1 MANAKE
7 TKKPTKAIPPVR
19 YEMDQD
25 TYDSIKNL
33 LDTILRGTGIE
44 GLESVN
50 GVLDGIKRIEESEKE
65 G

>member
-1 MANAKE
+1 MPEEKE
-7 TKKPTKAIPPVR
+7 TTKVIPPVR
-19 YEMDQD
+19 YELNQE

-50 GVLDGIKRIEESEKE
+50 GVLDGIKRVEESK
-65 G
+65 